1 VLSLRHGDV
10 ASTIGKDNGC
20 DSYADIAKRALRLM
34 TDPSEQVEGRAAALA
49 RSTEV
54 IGVKRLVSRI
64 LTEMNIA
71 A

>member
-1 VLSLRHGDV
+1 M
-10 ASTIGKDNGC
+10 TE
-20 DSYADIAKRALRLM
+20 RALRLM
-34 TDPSEQVEGRAAALA
+34 SDPAEQAQGRAAALA